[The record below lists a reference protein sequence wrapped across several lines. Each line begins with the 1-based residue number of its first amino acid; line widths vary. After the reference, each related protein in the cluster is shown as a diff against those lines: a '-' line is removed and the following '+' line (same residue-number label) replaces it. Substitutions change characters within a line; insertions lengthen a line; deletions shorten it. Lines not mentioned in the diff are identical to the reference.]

1 MFPNKS
7 DLNKFKHPNSTP
19 NNKEISSFFS
29 LGRSKITPNIGSALS
44 TGSGEQTE
52 KGDIRTASPSNNLL
66 LILLISSNSFSIV
79 MVCCLF
85 GICVYCKR
93 KLIFNKPFEVNM
105 DGNVYDRKG
114 QHGKRL
120 FFRKTLRKSQDFD
133 LEITNMGGNSLQ
145 RFTNDNMLSVSL
157 RQETHFQQSEYENEP
172 DLYLVPETYEA
183 RSEYHQY
190 LTVV

>member
-105 DGNVYDRKG
+105 DGNVYDRKR

-145 RFTNDNMLSVSL
+145 RFTNDNDSDSL
-157 RQETHFQQSEYENEP
+157 EQRGHLDLYGIEP
-172 DLYLVPETYEA
+172 DPYLGPETNVTEP
-183 RSEYHQY
+183 EYHPY